1 MGSKNV
7 KKEARLKRK
16 QRIRRKVAGNHERP
30 RLSVFRS
37 SKHIYA
43 QVIDDVLGQT
53 IVAASTMEKAVK
65 DKSDFENKVSKAFYI
80 GKLVAERAKEK
91 GVSSVVFDRNG
102 FMYHGRVKALSDGAR
117 DGGLNF

>member
-1 MGSKNV
+1 MGSTNV
-7 KKEARLKRK
+7 KKQARLKRK
-16 QRIRRKVAGNHERP
+16 QRIRRKVAGTQERP

-43 QVIDDVLGQT
+43 QIIDDALGQT
-53 IVAASTMEKAVK
+53 LAAASTMEKTVK
-65 DKSDFENKVSKAFYI
+65 EKSDFENKVARAFYI

-91 GVSSVVFDRNG
+91 GVSDVVFDRNG

>member
-7 KKEARLKRK
+7 KVQARLKRK
-16 QRIRRKVAGNHERP
+16 QRIRRKLLGTPERP

-43 QVIDDVLGQT
+43 QIIDDTAGQT
-53 IVAASTMEKAVK
+53 LAAASTMEKDLK
-65 DKSDFENKVSKAFYI
+65 GKSDFENKVAKASYI

-91 GVSSVVFDRNG
+91 GVSKVVFDRNG
-102 FMYHGRVKALSDGAR
+102 FMYHGRVRALSDGAR
-117 DGGLNF
+117 EGGLNF

>member
-1 MGSKNV
+1 MGSTNV

-16 QRIRRKVAGNHERP
+16 QRIRKKVAGGQERP

-43 QVIDDVLGQT
+43 QVIDDILGRT
-53 IVAASTMEKAVK
+53 IVAASTMEKGVK

>member
-1 MGSKNV
+1 MGSTNV

-16 QRIRRKVAGNHERP
+16 QRIRKKVAGTQERP

-43 QVIDDVLGQT
+43 QVIDDVLGRT

-65 DKSDFENKVSKAFYI
+65 DKSDFENKISKASYI

-91 GVSSVVFDRNG
+91 GVSNVVFDRNG